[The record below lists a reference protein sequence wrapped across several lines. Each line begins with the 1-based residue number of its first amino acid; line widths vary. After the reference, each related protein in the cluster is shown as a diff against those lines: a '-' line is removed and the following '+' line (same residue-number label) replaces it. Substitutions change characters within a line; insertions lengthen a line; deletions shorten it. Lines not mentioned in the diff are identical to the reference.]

1 MYGWYHEHSR
11 NWYIISDNLHKGSSP
26 WIGNRWWQYQANSDS
41 SHDMWTLFTRSLTR
55 VYTHGFVTNVIQN
68 GGAGVVIY
76 FPNGSTDTVIEA
88 TRRHYSNYIDESD
101 ALMKAISLAVD
112 SKPEGH
118 HGCISHNCVLSSTSP
133 DQQQFSTSSNA
144 LQLLCNYYNCR
155 VALQWRL
162 AQCRVALQWR
172 LAHCRVE

>member
-1 MYGWYHEHSR
+1 MALSLMSFR
-11 NWYIISDNLHKGSSP
+11 MVVLVLS
-26 WIGNRWWQYQANSDS
+26 
-41 SHDMWTLFTRSLTR
+41 FTSLTAAQTQPLKR
-55 VYTHGFVTNVIQN
+55 QE
-68 GGAGVVIY
+68 
-76 FPNGSTDTVIEA
+76 D
-88 TRRHYSNYIDESD
+88 YSNYIDESD

-118 HGCISHNCVLSSTSP
+118 HGCISHNCALSSTSP

-162 AQCRVALQWR
+162 AHCRVALQWR

>member
-1 MYGWYHEHSR
+1 MICEH
-11 NWYIISDNLHKGSSP
+11 YSP
-26 WIGNRWWQYQANSDS
+26 EAW
-41 SHDMWTLFTRSLTR
+41 TR

-118 HGCISHNCVLSSTSP
+118 HGCISHNCALSSTSP
-133 DQQQFSTSSNA
+133 EPLRNI
-144 LQLLCNYYNCR
+144 NG
-155 VALQWRL
+155 
-162 AQCRVALQWR
+162 
-172 LAHCRVE
+172 